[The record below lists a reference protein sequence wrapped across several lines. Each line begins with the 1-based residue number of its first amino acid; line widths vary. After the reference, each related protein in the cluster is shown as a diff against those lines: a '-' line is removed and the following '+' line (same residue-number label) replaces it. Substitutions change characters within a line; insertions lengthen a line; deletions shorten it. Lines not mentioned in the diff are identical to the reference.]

1 MASHDMGLAS
11 TELRQLCAH
20 VGAVIL
26 TSRDIL
32 EKAVLM
38 EGGSGARE
46 EQEGVAM
53 PTLSLS
59 ATATQGVTATQ
70 TPGEDKLYFYSRWT
84 KNYGR
89 SNSGEGVL
97 MRSCFTTYRNDF
109 GVIDRVTR
117 TQVVISAEEYDRVA
131 QISPQSCEVLAAL
144 VVGRKSGQQLM
155 CSQIVEDESLA
166 QMISTETGLNQLDT
180 LATILEAQFAPIIHK
195 ANTLLSEQTDTNSSV
210 SGGSSPKSINSFAS
224 FHSTGSFFPPDAPKI
239 QTGSL
244 GI

>member
-1 MASHDMGLAS
+1 MARMASCDMGLAS

-32 EKAVLM
+32 KVL
-38 EGGSGARE
+38 EDGSGARE
-46 EQEGVAM
+46 EQEAAAT
-53 PTLSLS
+53 PTLSLG
-59 ATATQGVTATQ
+59 ATATQGVAP

-89 SNSGEGVL
+89 NNSGEGVL
-97 MRSCFTTYRNDF
+97 MRSCFTTYRNNL

-117 TQVVISAEEYDRVA
+117 TQVIISAEEYNRIA
-131 QISPQSCEVLAAL
+131 QINPQSCEVLAAM

-155 CSQIVEDESLA
+155 GSQILEDESLA
-166 QMISTETGLNQLDT
+166 QMISTETGLTQLDA
-180 LATILEAQFAPIIHK
+180 LAAILEAQFAPIIQQ
-195 ANTLLSEQTDTNSSV
+195 AEINQQADTNSSV
-210 SGGSSPKSINSFAS
+210 SGGSSPKSIHSFAS
-224 FHSTGSFFPPDAPKI
+224 CNTTGSSFPPDAPKI
-239 QTGSL
+239 QPGVM